1 MNQSGRP
8 AAIFLVLAAHA
19 LLALLVLW
27 YRAPRHEPAPHET
40 WMTLEL
46 VRERPRPPAM
56 PPPSRPRLAAAH
68 ARPRP
73 AAPPVSPAAGPALTL
88 VPPAPAAAAPVPETA
103 HPVDFDAARKVAA
116 AVGHEETLA
125 ARTHPNILKTE
136 QLTRQERLARAISR
150 AEKPDCKDAYA
161 GMGILAILPLAKN
174 ALSKDSSCKW

>member
-8 AAIFLVLAAHA
+8 AAILLVLAAHA
-19 LLALLVLW
+19 LLVLLVLW

-46 VRERPRPPAM
+46 VREPAKPPAVPPPPRPRV
-56 PPPSRPRLAAAH
+56 AAAH
-68 ARPRP
+68 ARSRSAAP
-73 AAPPVSPAAGPALTL
+73 AAPPSAPALTL
-88 VPPAPAAAAPVPETA
+88 VTPSATAAAPVPDTA

-136 QLTRQERLARAISR
+136 QLTKQERLARAISS

-161 GMGILAILPLAKN
+161 GLGILAILPLAKN
-174 ALSKDSSCKW
+174 ALSKDSHCKW